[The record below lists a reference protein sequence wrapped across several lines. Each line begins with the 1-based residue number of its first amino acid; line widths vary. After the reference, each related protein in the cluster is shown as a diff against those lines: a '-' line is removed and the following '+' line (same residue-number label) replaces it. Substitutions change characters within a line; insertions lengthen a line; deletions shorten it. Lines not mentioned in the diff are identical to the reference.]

1 MNSQPLFDF
10 GEEEK
15 SEITPP
21 QQFTILDQIIR
32 DKRALLDPT
41 LSDEDFEFISTRV
54 EMYMADYK
62 AGQR

>member
-1 MNSQPLFDF
+1 MIEQPLFDF

-15 SEITPP
+15 PSASPP
-21 QQFTILDQIIR
+21 TKFTILDQIIR
-32 DKRALLDPT
+32 DKQALLDPN
-41 LSDEDFEFISTRV
+41 LSDEDFEFISARV